1 MSQKIELI
9 GYDSHSTIN
18 KRRPIAVSQ
27 GQLQVGGSELTTI
40 DQGINNLELYL
51 DQVETKLTS
60 IDTRIGDSV
69 NAGTTEYGE
78 SANGRLNVIAYGRDA
93 GNYRTNKYKNRY
105 NG

>member
-78 SANGRLNVIAYGRDA
+78 SANGRLNVIAYGCYQCSYHNSR
-93 GNYRTNKYKNRY
+93 RSSR
-105 NG
+105 